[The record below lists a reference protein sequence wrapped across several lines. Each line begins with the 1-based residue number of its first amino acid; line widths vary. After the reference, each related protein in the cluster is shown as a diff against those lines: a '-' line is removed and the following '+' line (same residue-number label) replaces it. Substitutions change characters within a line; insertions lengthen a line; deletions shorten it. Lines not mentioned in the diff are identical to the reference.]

1 MLDSEITI
9 KIDRKAIA
17 LIFSLVFH
25 FVLFL
30 TLNQAINSHN
40 SLESIMEKTT
50 PLVMESLSQEALEA
64 MKMRTVGKE
73 NGKKGAMAVPELI
86 KKSVGYKAA
95 PTTNPQSQN
104 NPSEGKMAQRVAEK
118 LASLEHQ
125 KETPK
130 HQKLDLSSLA
140 ISETDQKTDYRK
152 GKNLSLKSLNLKG
165 SEIREFLKNDNIAAP
180 MLSPNANP
188 FLANSGIDVKMEVPE
203 GVDVSEL
210 NEYELQFYSFQK
222 RTAISYISSFY
233 KTLDHFMMVNPQ
245 VRFPLSTGKE
255 TMTGKV
261 TFDKDGHIKEIKMIR
276 ASNNEKMQLF
286 FEDVLEGIN
295 RLPNPP
301 KTLVKDQ
308 GQFSIFYTLV
318 ING

>member
-25 FVLFL
+25 CVLFL
-30 TLNQAINSHN
+30 VLNQAINSQN
-40 SLESIMEKTT
+40 SIEKIMQKTA
-50 PLVMESLSQEALEA
+50 PLVMESLSQEALEEI
-64 MKMRTVGKE
+64 KMRTAGKE

-95 PTTNPQSQN
+95 QPNQR
-104 NPSEGKMAQRVAEK
+104 PSHSLTEPKSAQRVAEK
-118 LASLEHQ
+118 LALLERQ
-125 KETPK
+125 VETPK

-140 ISETDQKTDYRK
+140 IPETEKKSDYRK
-152 GKNLSLKSLNLKG
+152 GKSLSLKSLNLKG

-188 FLANSGIDVKMEVPE
+188 FIANSGIDVKMEVPE

-301 KTLVKDQ
+301 KSLVKDQ